1 MGKKSTKM
9 GHSGHFRG
17 MKRAKMAKNVS
28 VGSFLSLA
36 KRSNPDPKKN
46 PAHKNLNP
54 AKKNLN
60 PAKKNNSSPFGQI
73 FGVQIWPILA
83 LWWIERAFLDVK
95 KAKKFS
101 GVGRPVP
108 SKKVTHF

>member
-1 MGKKSTKM
+1 
-9 GHSGHFRG
+9 
-17 MKRAKMAKNVS
+17 MAKNVS

-60 PAKKNNSSPFGQI
+60 PAKKINSSPIGEI
-73 FGVQIWPILA
+73 FGVPSWPILA
-83 LWWIERAFLDVK
+83 LRWPERAFPEVK
-95 KAKKFS
+95 NAKKNS
-101 GVGRPVP
+101 DWTLDQ
-108 SKKVTHF
+108 SLI